1 MYKEIKKNMKTRELK
16 LYSVYIQTIFMLKLS
31 PDLIYSLTGNKVN
44 KLVHIQL
51 QISSERMVL
60 GLRKV

>member
-44 KLVHIQL
+44 KLGHIQL

>member
-44 KLVHIQL
+44 KLGHIQL
-51 QISSERMVL
+51 QISSEHMVL